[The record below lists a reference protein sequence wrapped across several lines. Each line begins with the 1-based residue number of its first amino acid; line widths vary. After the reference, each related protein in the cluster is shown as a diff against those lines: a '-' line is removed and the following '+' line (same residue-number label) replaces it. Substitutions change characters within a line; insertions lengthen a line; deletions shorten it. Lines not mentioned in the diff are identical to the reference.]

1 MKLCPTCKIEKE
13 EKEFYKRSNLRSGRD
28 NVCKVCREKRV
39 KELQN
44 EKKTVLGGQ
53 DWLRLLCG

>member
-1 MKLCPTCKIEKE
+1 MKVCPKCNTPKDED
-13 EKEFYKRSNLRSGRD
+13 EFYKRSNLRSGRD

-44 EKKTVLGGQ
+44 EKKTVFSVQ
-53 DWLRLLCG
+53 DWLKLLCG